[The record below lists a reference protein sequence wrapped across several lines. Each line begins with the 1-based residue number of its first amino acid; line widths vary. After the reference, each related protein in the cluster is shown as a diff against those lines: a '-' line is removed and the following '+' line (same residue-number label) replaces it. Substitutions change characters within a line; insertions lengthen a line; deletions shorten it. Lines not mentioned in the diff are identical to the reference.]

1 MMQGRYPTHLIDV
14 VQRTGAWRVILRP
27 ALPQDAELQRRFF
40 RALSAADRYRRFMTP
55 LTDLTDDMA
64 QRFSDI
70 DHAKHLALLACVV
83 SRAGETMI
91 GEARC
96 VVDARQPPVGDFA
109 IAVAGDWQRR
119 GLGRILLSRLISHA
133 AASGIS
139 RLVANTLAGNAGMVA
154 LAERCGFATIPER
167 GDRQLLCLVRELQ
180 AADVHGFDDMRSL
193 RRVRPLKAHADRK
206 FHEEDGQ

>member
-1 MMQGRYPTHLIDV
+1 MIQARYPTHLIDV
-14 VQRTGAWRVILRP
+14 VQRTGAGRVIVRP
-27 ALPQDAELQRRFF
+27 ALPQDADLQRHFF

-55 LTDLTDDMA
+55 LADLTDDMA

-70 DHAKHLALLACVV
+70 DHVKHLALLACVV
-83 SRAGETMI
+83 RGAGETMI

-96 VVDARQPPVGDFA
+96 VVDAREPSVGEFA
-109 IAVAGDWQRR
+109 IAVASDWQGR

-154 LAERCGFATIPER
+154 LAEQCGFAAVPER
-167 GDRQLLCLVRELQ
+167 EDRRLLRLVRELQ

-193 RRVRPLKAHADRK
+193 RCVRPLMAHADRS
-206 FHEEDGQ
+206 FHEEDGL